1 MESTSEWLLLA
12 VSRNLPEL
20 THPSF
25 LVIYDLVVLLQSAS
39 VTVSLEIDGKQTES
53 VEVKL

>member
-12 VSRNLPEL
+12 VFRHLSEL

-25 LVIYDLVVLLQSAS
+25 LVVYDLVVLLQSGS

>member
-12 VSRNLPEL
+12 VSRHLSEL
-20 THPSF
+20 THSSF
-25 LVIYDLVVLLQSAS
+25 LVVYDLVVLLQSAS
-39 VTVSLEIDGKQTES
+39 VTVSFETGGKQTES